1 MTDFDAK
8 FHDYYEQWIKQNAGK
23 YNYDEMED
31 KVPEVYDEWLNAYD
45 TDLSDSPANYLKNLS
60 SDALLAEFRQAFAEG
75 KEPASALLDE
85 IESREDCMSALKGV
99 LTEKCDSEIKMHAS
113 NMLLEAG
120 MAGECLDVFVEWVL
134 DDGCE
139 SELRDVAVE
148 ILKDYAGDVY
158 EKLINA
164 AENADN
170 DTKTLIAEVL
180 INAPKNDKTFELLEE
195 LFKSGKNTALY
206 AGYLGKYGD
215 ERAAA
220 MLYKAMDDCNYLEF
234 TEIRNAIEVLGG
246 VVDED
251 YRDFSDD
258 EYYKAIKHLK

>member
-1 MTDFDAK
+1 MIDFDAK

-23 YNYDEMED
+23 YNYAEMED
-31 KVPEVYDEWLNAYD
+31 KVPEVYAEWLNTYD
-45 TDLSDSPANYLKNLS
+45 ADLSDSPANYLKGLS
-60 SDALLAEFRQAFAEG
+60 SDALLELFRRAFTEG
-75 KEPASALLDE
+75 REPASALTDE
-85 IESREDCMSALKGV
+85 IESREDCVASLKGV
-99 LTEKCDSEIKMHAS
+99 LAEKCDAEIKMHVS

-120 MAGECLDVFVEWVL
+120 MAGECIDVFSDWVL
-134 DDGCE
+134 EVDFD

-170 DTKTLIAEVL
+170 NTKTLIAEVI
-180 INAPKNDKTFELLEE
+180 INASKNDKTFKLLEE

-215 ERAAA
+215 ERAAE
-220 MLYKAMDDCNYLEF
+220 MLYRALDNCNYLEF